1 MKFILRDKSLEFIR
15 ANESHAEAFY
25 KYILTLEGD
34 NENFIVNRYM
44 KISLE
49 NIKNIKWNENPM
61 FLALYK
67 EEVIG
72 SVQLVIGKY
81 FGPNRQ
87 AHVGEISYS
96 VKKEFRGSGLIYG
109 LIYYALK
116 NTKVSILTAWVD
128 IRNVK
133 SQKLLERI
141 GFKRLGVIEKFMYSP
156 REEIY
161 TDMIMYFGNSDIVI
175 EETKKSMLK
184 HDLIEDAP
192 VSEKKFDNF

>member
-1 MKFILRDKSLEFIR
+1 
-15 ANESHAEAFY
+15 
-25 KYILTLEGD
+25 
-34 NENFIVNRYM
+34 
-44 KISLE
+44 
-49 NIKNIKWNENPM
+49 
-61 FLALYK
+61 
-67 EEVIG
+67 
-72 SVQLVIGKY
+72 
-81 FGPNRQ
+81 
-87 AHVGEISYS
+87 
-96 VKKEFRGSGLIYG
+96 
-109 LIYYALK
+109 LK

-141 GFKRLGVIEKFMYSP
+141 GFKSLGIIEKFMYSP

>member
-25 KYILTLEGD
+25 KYILTSEGD

-61 FLALYK
+61 FLALYR
-67 EEVIG
+67 EEVFG

-81 FGPNRQ
+81 FGRNRQ

-96 VKKEFRGSGLIYG
+96 VKKELRGSGLIYG

-128 IRNVK
+128 IRIVK

-141 GFKRLGVIEKFMYSP
+141 GFKRLGVIKKFMYSP

-184 HDLIEDAP
+184 HDLVEDAP